1 MPRGQ
6 AREQVAVAMDDGGEF
21 RRRWNAYRRAIWN
34 DARGFADEGAA
45 IITELAA
52 MTGGAADQSGLKLA
66 GSTLL
71 RLRLH
76 WLPV

>member
-1 MPRGQ
+1 MS
-6 AREQVAVAMDDGGEF
+6 ALL
-21 RRRWNAYRRAIWN
+21 RAIWN

-52 MTGGAADQSGLKLA
+52 MTGGAVADQSGLKLA